1 MTPYVVRAILL
12 AALASFGPAALAQM
26 APSER
31 TVSGIVIRVG
41 MVPGAQLPSGPPGHA
56 AETTRPADPRAGR
69 DHFVVSLTEKDS
81 GKSIGDAAVNASI
94 SRGGMDHV
102 RRPLERMQ
110 VSGGSAYGGFFD
122 FRIPGRYLIRIEV
135 YRPGLKEPILADFV
149 YRDP

>member
-12 AALASFGPAALAQM
+12 AALAPFGPAALAQL

-31 TVSGIVIRVG
+31 TVSGIVIRI
-41 MVPGAQLPSGPPGHA
+41 GAVSSQLPSGAPGHGA
-56 AETTRPADPRAGR
+56 ATMHPADPRAGR
-69 DHFVVSLTEKDS
+69 DHFVVSLSEKDS
-81 GKSIGDAAVNASI
+81 GKNIGDASVNASI

-110 VSGGSAYGGFFD
+110 VSGGSAYGGYFD